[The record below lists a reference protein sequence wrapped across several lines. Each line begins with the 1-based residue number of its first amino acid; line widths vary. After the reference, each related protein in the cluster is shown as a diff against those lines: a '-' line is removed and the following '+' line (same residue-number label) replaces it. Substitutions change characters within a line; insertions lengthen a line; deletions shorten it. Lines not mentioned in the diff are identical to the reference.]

1 MSVFD
6 SSIKQINKILGV
18 TAAGQAAKAASLPVT
33 LASDTEFVRVSDA
46 EYNAAHSGIPLL
58 AVRKNTAAALGA
70 DAGYTPLISDGYGR
84 LHVYPAGMQGTG
96 NGFTSSVGERTA
108 SSTVEA
114 LATTY
119 PTEIQ
124 ALEFA
129 TENADWT
136 RVALHYYTGSVYTEI
151 TLLQAGGNAISGFY
165 PAAVNEFGS
174 SIFDIEQY
182 DTTNNKYKIVL
193 RHPLQFALGVKVE
206 IINAKSDTAY
216 DAGVHIVF
224 RRMP

>member
-6 SSIKQINKILGV
+6 SSIKQINKILGI
-18 TAAGQAAKAASLPVT
+18 TAAGQAAKAASIPVA

-46 EYNAAHSGIPLL
+46 EYNSAHSGIPAL
-58 AVRKNTAAALGA
+58 AVRKNTAAALSA

-84 LHVYPAGMQGTG
+84 LHVYPSGLGGTG
-96 NGFTSSVGERTA
+96 NGFSSSVGERAA
-108 SSTVEA
+108 SATVEI

-119 PTEIQ
+119 PTLIE

-129 TENADWT
+129 TENADWV
-136 RVALHYYTGSVYTEI
+136 RIALSHYTGSAYTEI
-151 TLLQAGGNAISGFY
+151 TLLNSSGSAISGFY
-165 PAAVNEFGS
+165 PAAVNEMGS
-174 SIFDIEQY
+174 SLFDIEQY

-193 RHPLQFALGVKVE
+193 RRPLSFALGVKVE
-206 IINAKSDTAY
+206 IMNAHATTAY
-216 DAGVHIVF
+216 DAGCHIVF